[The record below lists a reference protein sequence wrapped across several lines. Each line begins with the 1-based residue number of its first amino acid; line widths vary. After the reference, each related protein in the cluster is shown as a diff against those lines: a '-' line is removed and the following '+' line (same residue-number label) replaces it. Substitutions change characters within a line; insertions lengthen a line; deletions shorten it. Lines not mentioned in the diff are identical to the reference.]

1 MGTERVGTEPGVG
14 TDTRG
19 LSVCSGRRFWGE
31 GGSTLPVVALGPG
44 EMGLMQAAGQ
54 GAGDAGTR
62 PGTQGARRGEE
73 GRGGLGKG
81 PGEGRPQ
88 AHPSCLTGNIW
99 RGCGGERWLLTHVH
113 TRTRAQDPQGR
124 GWSVGMGAC
133 SRASAH
139 VCPYMCAHTCG
150 LGGLHTC
157 VGAHAWLGHGHGA
170 DVCTWAHTRVNG
182 HVQMCTH
189 VCIHSHVLQHTR
201 AWEHAAATR
210 MCTHAHACTMITL
223 IAHILARSCGHPLV
237 VLCPGGT

>member
-113 TRTRAQDPQGR
+113 TRTRAQDPRAEVGLWAWVRAHVPLHTCARTCVLIRVGSGGCIRVWEHTR
-124 GWSVGMGAC
+124 GWGTDTAL
-133 SRASAH
+133 
-139 VCPYMCAHTCG
+139 MCAH
-150 LGGLHTC
+150 
-157 VGAHAWLGHGHGA
+157 GH
-170 DVCTWAHTRVNG
+170 
-182 HVQMCTH
+182 TH
-189 VCIHSHVLQHTR
+189 V
-201 AWEHAAATR
+201 
-210 MCTHAHACTMITL
+210 
-223 IAHILARSCGHPLV
+223 
-237 VLCPGGT
+237 